1 MTIKAAADNIYQY
14 TRSWPTLV
22 AVSVGIEWKRRSS
35 DRMKNEDIDIVQV
48 RGPDRGSATRNEAGP
63 VHILY
68 GRGHAS
74 VPMKR
79 DEGHATSSHDEIHG
93 P

>member
-1 MTIKAAADNIYQY
+1 MADANSCGCGY
-14 TRSWPTLV
+14 
-22 AVSVGIEWKRRSS
+22 
-35 DRMKNEDIDIVQV
+35 RMEKKIIGYNENIDIVQV
-48 RGPDRGSATRNEAGP
+48 LGPDKGSATRNEADP
-63 VHILY
+63 LHILY

-79 DEGHATSSHDEIHG
+79 DEGHATSSHDEIYG